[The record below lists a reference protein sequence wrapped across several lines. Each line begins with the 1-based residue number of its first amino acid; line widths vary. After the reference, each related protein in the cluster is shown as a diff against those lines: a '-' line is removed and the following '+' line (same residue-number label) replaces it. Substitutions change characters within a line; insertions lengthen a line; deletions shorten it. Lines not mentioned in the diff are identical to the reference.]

1 MAESQVTPTHIEM
14 SNQRAAEL
22 TAARV
27 RIARLRRRLSLYQA
41 ENARMRAHAEMALNE
56 VRTADAHALVAAL
69 LTEGEDDEI
78 TRLRERIGEVI
89 GARGLEALSAAALG
103 VDPAEIEVS
112 NERAAQAT
120 QSTDP
125 EPFTGQGNRLGE

>member
-1 MAESQVTPTHIEM
+1 MAESQVTPTEIEI

-56 VRTADAHALVAAL
+56 GRTADRAHALLAAS
-69 LTEGEDDEI
+69 
-78 TRLRERIGEVI
+78 
-89 GARGLEALSAAALG
+89 ALAS
-103 VDPAEIEVS
+103 
-112 NERAAQAT
+112 
-120 QSTDP
+120 
-125 EPFTGQGNRLGE
+125 